1 MEELKPCPFCG
12 GEAHVVHGVYRDG
25 GYIEHAAYVQCA
37 KCGART
43 DEVSE
48 CMPEMRVHD
57 MAVSIWN
64 RRAERTC
71 RMGAPVD
78 GEYRCSE
85 CGHLNR
91 ETYRPDRGWYQPEYC
106 AHCGAKV
113 VER

>member
-1 MEELKPCPFCG
+1 MAEELKLCPFCD
-12 GEAHVVHGVYRDG
+12 GEAKEFTGED
-25 GYIEHAAYVQCA
+25 AAPHRWSVECVI
-37 KCGART
+37 CGAHVGSDTRY
-43 DEVSE
+43 
-48 CMPEMRVHD
+48 R
-57 MAVSIWN
+57 ARKKWN

-91 ETYRPDRGWYQPEYC
+91 ETYRADRGWYQPEYC